1 MPPCNPHAVRR
12 AALAATLAAA
22 LAHGPVA
29 LAQDN
34 HDVAL
39 EHARTITLAWQHIED
54 HVLWRSTAAT
64 SWPGTTPPAS
74 TGWRVEWTA
83 RGLGALY
90 CDSVLAVFAD
100 RDDLKGVGDDQRS
113 IRLAPHLEATRVS
126 RHEPPL
132 HWFAAG
138 TAEGIL
144 GRDSLTLPACMAAT
158 APTDRVGLAGEVV
171 DPFTVTKDR
180 VTTERQD
187 RTCPAGAHGAG
198 QVWARDITQEVNGRG
213 EDQGSPVTGAWSL
226 LVDHCVADY
235 DEWVHFRTTCTF
247 TPGAPHTGT
256 LTGETVWK
264 RQRSVTAAGETW
276 LTAPSLV
283 STSCWTDPNPTP
295 PVPRDWTTTSTS
307 TRTVACPSPQ
317 IGQRT
322 QRRSTSR
329 FYRQWPW
336 DAAATLMRTTTSS
349 WTQTASTCRQPP
361 PPPPPQQC
369 PPGQTGTPPN
379 CETPPPEQCPPG
391 QTGTPPN
398 CVTPAPEQCPPGQT
412 GTPPNCVTPPP
423 EQCPPGQT
431 GTPPNCATPPPEQ
444 CPPGQTGTPPNCVTP
459 QPKCI
464 DRDKGGGCPGNG
476 GNDRDPGG
484 PGDRPGGPADPGDP
498 GGGGGGGGGFM

>member
-1 MPPCNPHAVRR
+1 MPRCNPLSVRSS
-12 AALAATLAAA
+12 ALAATVAAA
-22 LAHGPVA
+22 LVYDTAAV
-29 LAQDN
+29 AQDN

-39 EHARTITLAWQHIED
+39 EHARTITLAWQHLAD
-54 HVLWRSTAAT
+54 HVLERSTAAT
-64 SWPGTTPPAS
+64 SWPGATPPSS
-74 TGWRVEWTA
+74 TGWRAEWTA
-83 RGLGALY
+83 RGIGALY
-90 CDSVLAVFAD
+90 CDSVLAVFAN

-113 IRLAPHLEATRVS
+113 VRLAPHLEAARVN
-126 RHEPPL
+126 RREPPL

-213 EDQGSPVTGAWSL
+213 DDQGSPVTGAWSL

-398 CVTPAPEQCPPGQT
+398 CVTPPPEQCPPGQT

-423 EQCPPGQT
+423 EQCP
-431 GTPPNCATPPPEQ
+431 A
-444 CPPGQTGTPPNCVTP
+444 GQTGTPPNCVTP
-459 QPKCI
+459 QPKCV
-464 DRDKGGGCPGNG
+464 DRDKGGGCPGSG

-484 PGDRPGGPADPGDP
+484 PGDRPGGPADPAP
-498 GGGGGGGGGFM
+498 GGSGGGGGGFM